1 MPLWEQQLLNS
12 MEHFEDQVYAE
23 YLVRGLVET
32 PDAVQVSRSVD
43 EMGVLLDVKVKEDE
57 AGLVIGKEGRIA
69 KALKILIKAVGQ
81 KNKCRVNVRIHN
93 PHPKVLDR
101 RENQVGK
108 DKSVDEVL
116 NGL

>member
-1 MPLWEQQLLNS
+1 MQFSNNMGEQ
-12 MEHFEDQVYAE
+12 FEDQVYAE

-32 PDAVQVSRSVD
+32 PDAVSVVRTVD

-69 KALKILIKAVGQ
+69 KALKVLIKCVGQ

-93 PHPKVLDR
+93 PHPKQLDR
-101 RENQVGK
+101 NEVRTDK
-108 DKSVDEVL
+108 TKSVEDVMDEL
-116 NGL
+116 K